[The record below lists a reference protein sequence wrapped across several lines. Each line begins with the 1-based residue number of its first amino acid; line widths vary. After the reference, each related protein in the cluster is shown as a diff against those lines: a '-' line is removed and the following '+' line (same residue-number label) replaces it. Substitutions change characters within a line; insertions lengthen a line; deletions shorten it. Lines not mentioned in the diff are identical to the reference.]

1 VGDVVKLHAERWVEI
16 FLEDG
21 LCVEISTKGRVR
33 FFTESFEHG
42 ATIGMEQM
50 MRLGKA
56 LALAYSGE
64 EGDDHEEQ
72 PDPAV

>member
-1 VGDVVKLHAERWVEI
+1 MGDVINLHAERWI
-16 FLEDG
+16 KAFMEDG
-21 LCVEISTKGRVR
+21 LAVHVSSKGRVR
-33 FFTESFEHG
+33 FFTEEPSAG
-42 ATIGMEQM
+42 ATISMEQM

-64 EGDDHEEQ
+64 EGDDGGR